1 MFHRPF
7 LMSNSGPSARS
18 IHIVVEDDDPVGTSL
33 RRLDSSDCIAISFPR
48 HALRRVSS
56 WPEMNRRGIY
66 VLVAPALG
74 DCALRMYVGQAQS
87 VADRLIS
94 HEKDR
99 IDQRYVQTIVIT
111 SADNQ
116 MREDTAKVIE
126 QELIQKLRL
135 TGLVEIDNQSL
146 HSPRL
151 QAGAYGS
158 ARHFLKDAL
167 MLMGPV
173 EPMAGLVAATAA
185 CQERKRIF
193 TKQSAPCK
201 PDALVGEMIYE
212 LRRSYCH
219 AFAIKTCG
227 RGMRVLAGAR
237 IASNV
242 HHTLPQP
249 SIALRRRLI
258 ADGSLVYSLDTPAL
272 VLIRDTDAISATA
285 AASLVTGR
293 KADGYHSWTSTKL

>member
-1 MFHRPF
+1 MFHYHP
-7 LMSNSGPSARS
+7 LNSNPDRYGRS
-18 IHIVVEDDDPVGTSL
+18 IRIFLESDDPVGPSL
-33 RRLDSSDCIAISFPR
+33 RRLESSDCIVISFPR

-87 VADRLIS
+87 VAARIIS

-111 SADNQ
+111 SADDQ
-116 MREDTAKVIE
+116 MSEDTAKVLE
-126 QELIQKLRL
+126 QELIHSLRL

-146 HSPRL
+146 TSPR
-151 QAGAYGS
+151 QRAGAYVS
-158 ARHFLKDAL
+158 ARRFLKDAL

-173 EPMAGLVAATAA
+173 EPMAGLVAATAS

-193 TKQSAPCK
+193 TKQSAAYK
-201 PDALVGEMIYE
+201 PATAGGEMTYE
-212 LRRSYCH
+212 LRRSDCH
-219 AFAIKTCG
+219 AFATKVCS
-227 RGMRVLAGAR
+227 RGMRILAGAR

-249 SIALRRRLI
+249 IIALRRRLI
-258 ADGSLVYSLDTPAL
+258 VDGSLVFSADPRVL
-272 VLIRDTDAISATA
+272 VLIRDTETISATA
-285 AASLVTGR
+285 AASIVTGR
-293 KADGYHSWTSTKL
+293 KTDGYHSWNSTKL